1 MGYKPIHGLIIKLF
15 LLFLLRKVEK
25 NPKHLEKVNFNSNA
39 TSNFFLDPLWIAC
52 IIISSWI
59 GQEIRSNYF
68 KLDLFCNPSIVKW
81 FSFWLP
87 QELHEIQ
94 ANHDL
99 RNCHP
104 FKILTYFVMIVL
116 VHLPSECA
124 YILHYFSLT
133 KMYRQRQRVVYQIP
147 FAYDLALLFITS
159 MRPK

>member
-1 MGYKPIHGLIIKLF
+1 MT
-15 LLFLLRKVEK
+15 
-25 NPKHLEKVNFNSNA
+25 KHLQKVDFNSNA
-39 TSNFFLDPLWIAC
+39 TSKIFLDPLWIDC

-104 FKILTYFVMIVL
+104 SKILAYFLIITAL
-116 VHLPSECA
+116 VHLPSKCA
-124 YILHYFSLT
+124 CILHYYSLT
-133 KMYRQRQRVVYQIP
+133 KMYWLQQRVLYQKQ
-147 FAYDLALLFITS
+147 FAYDLALLFITGEKIQEVQIQI
-159 MRPK
+159 MI